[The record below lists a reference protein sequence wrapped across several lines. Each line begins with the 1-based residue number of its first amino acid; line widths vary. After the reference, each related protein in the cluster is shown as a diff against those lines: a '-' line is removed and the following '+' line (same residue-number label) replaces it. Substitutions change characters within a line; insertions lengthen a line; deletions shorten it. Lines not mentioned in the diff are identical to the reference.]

1 MVLSSL
7 TVILASGFWLILL
20 IGCLLFSLVAMK
32 KRAQVED
39 LEQIV
44 DTQRTHLQRLMKLA
58 SENAERV
65 EGDQLAPNQEND
77 AADKQTIIELTKEL
91 EALEAKAEQDLTEVR
106 RQAAL
111 LQAELQAELK
121 AKQLELEQAGARAS
135 VSDTAESS
143 DTFELSDS
151 IELSD
156 TIELSDDTSEDA
168 VERNVE
174 LEALNQQ
181 QAKALSSAEQELAKT
196 NKMIASSKAI
206 VKSLRQ
212 ENEILDRQLQA
223 LAETAEAGDADT
235 MREIIVNFTEESRE
249 LLLTIQKLEV
259 EQVDLKQQL
268 VDTESSEKGTTGAV
282 VGLKRKLAQ
291 AEQDLLNLQEEYDLL
306 KSGKSAAR

>member
-91 EALEAKAEQDLTEVR
+91 EALQAKAEQDLTEVR

-111 LQAELQAELK
+111 LQTELQTELQAELK
-121 AKQLELEQAGARAS
+121 AKQLELERAGVTAS

-143 DTFELSDS
+143 DSFELSDS

-156 TIELSDDTSEDA
+156 DTGED
-168 VERNVE
+168 VGERNIE

-181 QAKALSSAEQELAKT
+181 QAKALSTAEQELAKA
-196 NKMIASSKAI
+196 NKMLASSKAI
-206 VKSLRQ
+206 AKSLRQ

-291 AEQDLLNLQEEYDLL
+291 SEQDLLDLQEEYDLF
-306 KSGKSAAR
+306 KAGKSAAR